1 MTPAIQGSWLHHASA
16 VELGNSTQ
24 VNVNQHCTPVAG
36 AVPDVHG
43 PPIWEGPPVVLFISI
58 LIFALLR
65 GTLLLVLQMQSSR
78 LGFPDMSVVDT
89 NTLLGHLY
97 RNGRLWPSDV
107 K

>member
-1 MTPAIQGSWLHHASA
+1 MPRGVVTPAIQGSWLHHASA

-58 LIFALLR
+58 LILHCCVELCYLFYR
-65 GTLLLVLQMQSSR
+65 CNLQD
-78 LGFPDMSVVDT
+78 LGFQT
-89 NTLLGHLY
+89 
-97 RNGRLWPSDV
+97 
-107 K
+107 